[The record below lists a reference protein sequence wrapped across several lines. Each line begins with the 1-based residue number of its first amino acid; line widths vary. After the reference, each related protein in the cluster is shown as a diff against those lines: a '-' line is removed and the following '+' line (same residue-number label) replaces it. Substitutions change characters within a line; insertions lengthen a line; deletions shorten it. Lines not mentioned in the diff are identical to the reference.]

1 MLCSQGVPPRFIRSI
16 WYNESMH
23 MATHL
28 RKTKRQTMG
37 VEDVLSGIE
46 EAEYGEFVDHLRSY
60 VNELQAGKNKK
71 KKAGAIDAL

>member
-1 MLCSQGVPPRFIRSI
+1 M
-16 WYNESMH
+16 
-23 MATHL
+23 